1 MREKYLNK
9 QKTHFLNVKNS
20 LFDLEKD
27 FIELKDRELKGRE
40 ANIKREMEELFF
52 KLIIVSIDDMEKFEQ
67 KEMKKIR
74 LIKNTWYDW
83 LINYIPESMR

>member
-9 QKTHFLNVKNS
+9 QKTHFLNAKNS

-83 LINYIPESMR
+83 LINYIPESIR